1 MLPSKVPRLGFTDD
15 ASEDISCN
23 IMPPLSYPTH
33 MPTQDQPPFYPKYDN
48 IYFPNGQKE
57 CLQATLLWP
66 TLWAPEKR
74 NAGIVY
80 TNGLNGCVTARQN
93 SQPECSVI

>member
-1 MLPSKVPRLGFTDD
+1 MQHD
-15 ASEDISCN
+15 ATSQ
-23 IMPPLSYPTH
+23 LSDAHADTRS
-33 MPTQDQPPFYPKYDN
+33 PPFFPKHDN
-48 IYFPNGQKE
+48 IYFLNGQKE
-57 CLQATLLWP
+57 RLQAMLLWP